1 MARVETRN
9 RPIEAEENTGEEHLD
24 DWFARRL
31 QSQGIPSRLGAPS
44 TARILAVVGLAL
56 ALLAFLWALSS
67 VGSSQSTSSITTT
80 PPVTTSPNNA
90 GNNGGNNGGGG
101 GGGGGNGSAKHGT
114 VAWNTVTVDVLN
126 GFGGNGAAASNAA
139 VLRAAGWTV
148 GTTNNASGITKT
160 EVVYLPGHEAQAK
173 AVSKKLGLGRPVPI
187 AQATGVPSNA
197 TSGVAIVL
205 GSDQLTNTTVH

>member
-9 RPIEAEENTGEEHLD
+9 RPIEAEENTGEEQLD

-67 VGSSQSTSSITTT
+67 VGSSHSTSSVTTT
-80 PPVTTSPNNA
+80 PPATTSANNA
-90 GNNGGNNGGGG
+90 GNNGGGG
-101 GGGGGNGSAKHGT
+101 GGGGGNGNAKHGT

-173 AVSKKLGLGRPVPI
+173 AVSKKLGLGQPVPI
-187 AQATGVPSNA
+187 AQATGVPSDA

>member
-31 QSQGIPSRLGAPS
+31 ESQGIPARLGAPS
-44 TARILAVVGLAL
+44 TARILAVAGLAL

-67 VGSSQSTSSITTT
+67 VGSSHSTTTATTT
-80 PPVTTSPNNA
+80 PVTTAPNNA
-90 GNNGGNNGGGG
+90 GNNGG
-101 GGGGGNGSAKHGT
+101 GGGGNGEAGNAKNGT

-148 GTTNNASGITKT
+148 GSTSNASGIAKT
-160 EVVYLPGHEAQAK
+160 EVVYAPGHEAQAK
-173 AVSKKLGLGRPVPI
+173 AVSKKLGLGQPVPI
-187 AQATGVPSNA
+187 AQATGVPTDA

-205 GSDQLTNTTVH
+205 GPDQLTNTTAH

>member
-1 MARVETRN
+1 MARVETRSK
-9 RPIEAEENTGEEHLD
+9 PIEAEENTGEEHLD

-56 ALLAFLWALSS
+56 AVLAFLWALSS
-67 VGSSQSTSSITTT
+67 VGPSPAATPGTTSSVTT
-80 PPVTTSPNNA
+80 PPNTNTNTNTNA
-90 GNNGGNNGGGG
+90 NGGGG
-101 GGGGGNGSAKHGT
+101 GGGGNAKHST

-126 GFGGNGAAASNAA
+126 GFGGSGAAASNAA

>member
-1 MARVETRN
+1 MARVETRS

-67 VGSSQSTSSITTT
+67 VGSSHSTTPVTT
-80 PPVTTSPNNA
+80 PPVTTSPNN
-90 GNNGGNNGGGG
+90 GEGGGGGG
-101 GGGGGNGSAKHGT
+101 GGGGGNGSAKHSP

-139 VLRAAGWTV
+139 VLRAAGWTI
-148 GTTNNASGITKT
+148 GNTSNASGITKT

-173 AVSKKLGLGRPVPI
+173 AVSKKLGVGQPVPI
-187 AQATGVPSNA
+187 AQATGVPADA

-205 GSDQLTNTTVH
+205 GPDQLTNTTVQ

>member
-1 MARVETRN
+1 VARVETRKT
-9 RPIEAEENTGEEHLD
+9 PIEAEENTGEEHLD

-31 QSQGIPSRLGAPS
+31 ESQGIPARLGAPS
-44 TARILAVVGLAL
+44 TARILAVVGLAI

-67 VGSSQSTSSITTT
+67 VGSSSSSSPATTT
-80 PPVTTSPNNA
+80 PVTSATNPS
-90 GNNGGNNGGGG
+90 GNNGGSGS
-101 GGGGGNGSAKHGT
+101 GGNGSAKHGT

-126 GFGGNGAAASNAA
+126 GFGGSGAAASNAA

-148 GTTNNASGITKT
+148 GNTSNASGISQT

-173 AVSKKLGLGRPVPI
+173 AVSKKLGLGQPVAI
-187 AQATGVPSNA
+187 ADASGVPTDA

-205 GSDQLTNTTVH
+205 GPDQLTNTTVH

>member
-67 VGSSQSTSSITTT
+67 VGSSQSTSSVTTT

>member
-1 MARVETRN
+1 MARVETRS

-67 VGSSQSTSSITTT
+67 VGSSHSTTPVTT
-80 PPVTTSPNNA
+80 PPVTTSPNN
-90 GNNGGNNGGGG
+90 GEGGGGGG
-101 GGGGGNGSAKHGT
+101 GGGGGNGSAKQSP
-114 VAWNTVTVDVLN
+114 AWNSVTVDVLN

-139 VLRAAGWTV
+139 VLRAAGWTI
-148 GTTNNASGITKT
+148 GNTGNASGITKT

-173 AVSKKLGLGRPVPI
+173 AVSKKLGVGKPVPI
-187 AQATGVPSNA
+187 AQATGVPADA

-205 GSDQLTNTTVH
+205 GPDQLTNTTVQ

>member
-31 QSQGIPSRLGAPS
+31 ESQGIPSRLGAPS
-44 TARILAVVGLAL
+44 PARILAVVWLAL

-67 VGSSQSTSSITTT
+67 VGSSHSTTPATTT
-80 PPVTTSPNNA
+80 PVTTAPDKS
-90 GNNGGNNGGGG
+90 GNNGGGG
-101 GGGGGNGSAKHGT
+101 GGGGGGNGNAKHGT
-114 VAWNTVTVDVLN
+114 VAWNTVSVDVLN
-126 GFGGNGAAASNAA
+126 GFGGSGAAASNAA

-148 GTTNNASGITKT
+148 GNTSNASGISKT

-173 AVSKKLGLGRPVPI
+173 AVSKKLGLGQPVPI
-187 AQATGVPSNA
+187 AQATGVPSDA

-205 GSDQLTNTTVH
+205 GPDQLTNPTVH

>member
-67 VGSSQSTSSITTT
+67 VGSSQSTSSVTTT

-173 AVSKKLGLGRPVPI
+173 AVSKKLGLGQPVPI

>member
-67 VGSSQSTSSITTT
+67 VGSSHSTSSVTTT
-80 PPVTTSPNNA
+80 PPATTSANNA
-90 GNNGGNNGGGG
+90 GNNGGGG
-101 GGGGGNGSAKHGT
+101 GGGGGNGNAKHGT
-114 VAWNTVTVDVLN
+114 VVWNTVTVDVLN
-126 GFGGNGAAASNAA
+126 GFGGSGAAASNAA

-148 GTTNNASGITKT
+148 GTTGNASGITKT
-160 EVVYLPGHEAQAK
+160 EVVYLPGHRSQAK
-173 AVSKKLGLGRPVPI
+173 AVSKKLGLGQPVPI
-187 AQATGVPSNA
+187 AQATGVPTDA
-197 TSGVAIVL
+197 TTGVAVVL
-205 GSDQLTNTTVH
+205 GSDQLTNTTVQ

>member
-1 MARVETRN
+1 MARVETRS

-24 DWFARRL
+24 DWFTRRL
-31 QSQGIPSRLGAPS
+31 ESQGIPARLGAPS
-44 TARILAVVGLAL
+44 TARILAVAGLAV

-67 VGSSQSTSSITTT
+67 VGSSHSTSSVTT
-80 PPVTTSPNNA
+80 PPATTSPNNA
-90 GNNGGNNGGGG
+90 GNNGG
-101 GGGGGNGSAKHGT
+101 GGGGGNGSAKQGT

-126 GFGGNGAAASNAA
+126 GFGGSGAAASNAA

-148 GTTNNASGITKT
+148 GTTSNASGITKT

-173 AVSKKLGLGRPVPI
+173 AVSKKLGLGQPVPI
-187 AQATGVPSNA
+187 ADATGVPADA

-205 GSDQLTNTTVH
+205 GPDQLTNTTIH

>member
-1 MARVETRN
+1 MH
-9 RPIEAEENTGEEHLD
+9 GG
-24 DWFARRL
+24 L

-67 VGSSQSTSSITTT
+67 VGSSHSTSSVTTIPPSPRRPTT
-80 PPVTTSPNNA
+80 PETTA
-90 GNNGGNNGGGG
+90 VAEAEA
-101 GGGGGNGSAKHGT
+101 GGNGSAKHST

-173 AVSKKLGLGRPVPI
+173 AVSKKLGLGQPVPI

-205 GSDQLTNTTVH
+205 GPDQLTNTTVH

>member
-1 MARVETRN
+1 VARVETRS
-9 RPIEAEENTGEEHLD
+9 RPTEAEETTGEEHLD

-31 QSQGIPSRLGAPS
+31 ESQGIPSRLGAPS

-67 VGSSQSTSSITTT
+67 VGSSHSTTPVTT

-90 GNNGGNNGGGG
+90 GNNGG
-101 GGGGGNGSAKHGT
+101 GGGGGNGSTKHG

-126 GFGGNGAAASNAA
+126 GFGGSGAAASNAA

-148 GTTNNASGITKT
+148 GNTGNASGITKT
-160 EVVYLPGHEAQAK
+160 EVVYLPGNEAQAK
-173 AVSKKLGLGRPVPI
+173 AVSKKLGLGQPVPI
-187 AQATGVPSNA
+187 AQATGVPAGA

-205 GSDQLTNTTVH
+205 GSDQLTSTTAH

>member
-1 MARVETRN
+1 MARVETRS

-67 VGSSQSTSSITTT
+67 VGSSHSTTPVTT
-80 PPVTTSPNNA
+80 PPVTTSPNN
-90 GNNGGNNGGGG
+90 GGGG
-101 GGGGGNGSAKHGT
+101 GGGGGGGDGNGSAKHSP

-139 VLRAAGWTV
+139 VLRAAGWTI
-148 GTTNNASGITKT
+148 GNTSNASGITKT
-160 EVVYLPGHEAQAK
+160 EVVYLPGHQAQAK
-173 AVSKKLGLGRPVPI
+173 AVSKKLGVGKPVPI
-187 AQATGVPSNA
+187 AQATGVPANA

-205 GSDQLTNTTVH
+205 GPDQLTNTTVQ

>member
-31 QSQGIPSRLGAPS
+31 ESQGIPSRLGAPS
-44 TARILAVVGLAL
+44 PARILAVVGLAL

-67 VGSSQSTSSITTT
+67 VGSSHSTTPATTT
-80 PPVTTSPNNA
+80 PVTTAPDKS
-90 GNNGGNNGGGG
+90 GNNGGGG
-101 GGGGGNGSAKHGT
+101 GGGNGNAKHGT
-114 VAWNTVTVDVLN
+114 VAWNTVSVDVLN
-126 GFGGNGAAASNAA
+126 GFGGSGAAASNAA

-148 GTTNNASGITKT
+148 GNTSNASGISKT

-173 AVSKKLGLGRPVPI
+173 AVSKKLGLGQPVPI
-187 AQATGVPSNA
+187 AQATGVPPDA

-205 GSDQLTNTTVH
+205 GPDQLTNTTVH

>member
-1 MARVETRN
+1 MARVETRS

-67 VGSSQSTSSITTT
+67 VGSSHSTTPVTT
-80 PPVTTSPNNA
+80 PPVTTSPNN
-90 GNNGGNNGGGG
+90 GEGGGGDG
-101 GGGGGNGSAKHGT
+101 GGGGGNGSTKHSP
-114 VAWNTVTVDVLN
+114 AWNSVTVDVLN

-139 VLRAAGWTV
+139 VLRAAGWTI
-148 GTTNNASGITKT
+148 GNTSNASGITKT

-173 AVSKKLGLGRPVPI
+173 AVSKKLGVGQPVPI
-187 AQATGVPSNA
+187 AQATGVPADA
-197 TSGVAIVL
+197 TSGVAVVL
-205 GSDQLTNTTVH
+205 GPDQLTNTTVQ

>member
-1 MARVETRN
+1 MARVETRSK
-9 RPIEAEENTGEEHLD
+9 PIEAEENTGEEHLD

-44 TARILAVVGLAL
+44 TARILAVVGLAF
-56 ALLAFLWALSS
+56 AVLAFLWALSS
-67 VGSSQSTSSITTT
+67 VGPSPASTPATTSSVTT
-80 PPVTTSPNNA
+80 PPNTNTNTNA
-90 GNNGGNNGGGG
+90 NGGGG
-101 GGGGGNGSAKHGT
+101 GGNAKHST

-148 GTTNNASGITKT
+148 GTTNNASGIGKT

-173 AVSKKLGLGRPVPI
+173 AVSKKLGLGQPVPI

-205 GSDQLTNTTVH
+205 GPDQLTNTTVH

>member
-44 TARILAVVGLAL
+44 TARILAVVGLGL

-67 VGSSQSTSSITTT
+67 VGSSHSTSSVTTT

-90 GNNGGNNGGGG
+90 GNNGGGGGG

-173 AVSKKLGLGRPVPI
+173 AVSKKLGLGQPVPI

>member
-1 MARVETRN
+1 MARVETRS

-67 VGSSQSTSSITTT
+67 VGSSHSTTPVTT
-80 PPVTTSPNNA
+80 PPVTTSPNN
-90 GNNGGNNGGGG
+90 GEGGGG
-101 GGGGGNGSAKHGT
+101 GGGGGGGTGSAKHSP
-114 VAWNTVTVDVLN
+114 AWNSVTVDVLN

-139 VLRAAGWTV
+139 VLRAAGWTI
-148 GTTNNASGITKT
+148 GNTGNASGITKT

-173 AVSKKLGLGRPVPI
+173 AVSKKLGVGQPVPI
-187 AQATGVPSNA
+187 AQATGVPADA

-205 GSDQLTNTTVH
+205 GSDQLTNTSVQ

>member
-1 MARVETRN
+1 VARVETRKT
-9 RPIEAEENTGEEHLD
+9 PIEAEENTGEEHLD

-31 QSQGIPSRLGAPS
+31 ESQGIPSRLGAPS
-44 TARILAVVGLAL
+44 TARMLAVVGLAI

-67 VGSSQSTSSITTT
+67 VGSSHSTTPATTT
-80 PPVTTSPNNA
+80 PVTTPTTTS
-90 GNNGGNNGGGG
+90 GNS
-101 GGGGGNGSAKHGT
+101 GGGGNGSGGKGSAKQGT

-148 GTTNNASGITKT
+148 GTTGNASGITKT
-160 EVVYLPGHEAQAK
+160 EVVYLPGHQIQAK
-173 AVSKKLGLGRPVPI
+173 AVSKKLGLGQPVPI
-187 AQATGVPSNA
+187 AQATGVPSDA

-205 GSDQLTNTTVH
+205 GPDQLTNTTVH